1 MLIGHR
7 GAPEFRPENTL
18 SSFRYAIDAG
28 VDAIELDVHLVE
40 DELVVIHDNRLERT
54 TNGRGSIYRKT
65 LMQLSAYDAGNK
77 EHIPLL
83 KEVLDLLPESVG
95 INVELKGDGTAK
107 PLIDL
112 VRKRD
117 FAYERLLVS
126 SFKLDELKTVARIA
140 PELQIAYL
148 RASFNQQYL
157 EEAIHINASAFN
169 LIDSYADAETTSKIK
184 ATGMRLLVFT
194 VNDRA
199 RIEELQQMGADGV
212 FSDNPHLRPR

>member
-18 SSFRYAIDAG
+18 SSFRYAINAG

-40 DELVVIHDNRLERT
+40 DELVVIHDHRLERT

-65 LMQLSAYDAGNK
+65 LKQLRTYDAGNK
-77 EHIPLL
+77 EHVPLL
-83 KEVLDLLPESVG
+83 KEVLDVIPDTVG
-95 INVELKGDGTAK
+95 LNVELKGDDTAR

-112 VRKRD
+112 IRKHG
-117 FAYERLLVS
+117 FAVDRLLVS
-126 SFKLDELKTVARIA
+126 SFKLDELQTILRYA

-148 RASFNQQYL
+148 RASFTAHYL
-157 EEAIHINASAFN
+157 DEAVRINASSFN
-169 LIDSYADAETTSKIK
+169 LIDSHADAETIAKIK

-194 VNDRA
+194 VNEPA
-199 RIEELQQMGADGV
+199 RIEELKKMGADGV
-212 FSDNPHLRPR
+212 FTDNPHLRP